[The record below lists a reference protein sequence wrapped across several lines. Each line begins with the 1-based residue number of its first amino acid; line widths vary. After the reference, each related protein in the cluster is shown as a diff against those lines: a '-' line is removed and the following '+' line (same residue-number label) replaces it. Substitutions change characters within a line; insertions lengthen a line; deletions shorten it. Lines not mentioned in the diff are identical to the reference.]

1 MRKFVQGVLEIR
13 SLKLGAIKAWSRGQE
28 LGGAGAKSKEQRAK
42 SKEQRAKSRGREL
55 ETPRVSV
62 IDYPFSVIRWTK
74 GSRITG
80 QVAAGRGERRLSVIR
95 FTSRSSSLK

>member
-1 MRKFVQGVLEIR
+1 MEQ
-13 SLKLGAIKAWSRGQE
+13 
-28 LGGAGAKSKEQRAK
+28 GAGSGGGGKEQRAK
-42 SKEQRAKSRGREL
+42 SKEQRAGSREL

-62 IDYPFSVIRWTK
+62 LGYPFSVIRWTK
-74 GSRITG
+74 GNRITG